1 MTHCYGQRRRTR
13 HKFRKGFKQH
23 GSIHISRTLTTYKI
37 DDIVDIIVDGSIHKG
52 MPYKYY
58 HGRTGRVFNVNPRSI
73 GVIVNKQVRNRI
85 IPKRI
90 HVRIE
95 HLRLSTCRKE
105 FLNRIQA
112 NDKKKTEANKR
123 GERISTK
130 RGVTQPAGAID
141 IAEPKIQLLNPKL
154 FIEIVWFSLFKFSEN
169 NNFHNIRYKSI
180 IIDGSETDQN
190 KMQILLIFPKRT
202 IILTLM
208 QN

>member
-23 GSIHISRTLTTYKI
+23 GAIHISRTLTTYKI
-37 DDIVDIIVDGSIHKG
+37 GDIVDVVVDGSIHKG

-58 HGRTGRVFNVNPRSI
+58 HGRTGRVFNVNPRSV

-105 FLNRIQA
+105 FLKRIQE
-112 NDKKKTEANKR
+112 NDRKKTEANKNK
-123 GERISTK
+123 ERISTK
-130 RGVTQPAGAID
+130 RIVDQPTGAID
-141 IAEPKIQLLNPKL
+141 IAKPEITLLNPKL
-154 FIEIVWFSLFKFSEN
+154 FIEIV
-169 NNFHNIRYKSI
+169 
-180 IIDGSETDQN
+180 
-190 KMQILLIFPKRT
+190 
-202 IILTLM
+202 
-208 QN
+208 